1 MAPPA
6 VRAITVLL
14 CSAYVRWQELRERA
28 GARRVDKFHLHEAQR
43 VQLAQA
49 AGRAL
54 LVRLARSARRL
65 KHRRDERMQMPA
77 AAARLLKKRCGAK
90 RELSRQFWKPSPCE
104 RLSFQHETL
113 PVLLSLALTL
123 YLTLLSLERQE
134 RGFSSLEEA
143 TDSMENH
150 RSPQFE
156 SKRLPSLVHLPL
168 QLNPASLQED
178 TSPSTSQP
186 SHLAHLRGVGAQ
198 RGQIGGLR
206 VREGGGERGG

>member
-77 AAARLLKKRCGAK
+77 AAARLLKKRLWG
-90 RELSRQFWKPSPCE
+90 QE
-104 RLSFQHETL
+104 RDIASVLEAVS
-113 PVLLSLALTL
+113 VRAALLSA
-123 YLTLLSLERQE
+123 
-134 RGFSSLEEA
+134 
-143 TDSMENH
+143 
-150 RSPQFE
+150 
-156 SKRLPSLVHLPL
+156 
-168 QLNPASLQED
+168 
-178 TSPSTSQP
+178 
-186 SHLAHLRGVGAQ
+186 
-198 RGQIGGLR
+198 
-206 VREGGGERGG
+206 